1 MSSILEA
8 SWSDLLISI
17 DLSGHY
23 LYSLTVSYSVQS
35 ISFKNEKTQPNI
47 SGKRGL
53 QAKWNKR
60 FLER

>member
-1 MSSILEA
+1 MSSILEV

-23 LYSLTVSYSVQS
+23 LYSLTDSYSVQS

-47 SGKRGL
+47 SGK
-53 QAKWNKR
+53 KMSTS
-60 FLER
+60 